1 MKREEKKGLKLK
13 WNSCVV
19 QLIQIESISFDIGN
33 SEGGRENSVET
44 EVYCNGKWPSLGRL

>member
-1 MKREEKKGLKLK
+1 MEKKYETRRKKKGLKLK

-33 SEGGRENSVET
+33 SEGGR
-44 EVYCNGKWPSLGRL
+44 